1 MTDKPTTQLLP
12 IAVTIYQTSGEDAA
26 RLWYDSL
33 SEEQQAMLQTELA
46 TFTRAIT
53 NSFKSV
59 ADIYQK
65 RLDAI
70 SLAFRPLAEA
80 LAGIDRN
87 KINRV

>member
-1 MTDKPTTQLLP
+1 MTDKPVSALLS
-12 IAVTIYQTSGEDAA
+12 IAVTIYQTNGEDAA

-33 SEEQQAMLQTELA
+33 SEERQAMLQAELA

-53 NSFKSV
+53 NNFKSIS
-59 ADIYQK
+59 DIYQK

-80 LAGIDRN
+80 LDAIDRN
-87 KINRV
+87 KIGPV